1 MKNSTKL
8 LGTLLMSLFC
18 ALASAQHPDGYT
30 GSLIVVNKRGNDAS
44 FIDLASGEI
53 VASLPTGRG
62 PHELI
67 VTANG
72 RWAIVTDYSGGN
84 SLTVFDIENLAV
96 HRTIDLRAY
105 PRPHGIALLPGQEE
119 VIVTSEARQT
129 LLIVNFKSGEILGT
143 IDTGQSGSH
152 MVALSADGRVAYT
165 SNGRSDS
172 VSVIDVGAGQFEK
185 SISVPDRPEAIS
197 TNNSG
202 SEIWVGSND
211 AGVVTVFSA
220 ADGSEIAQWAGFS
233 WPYRI
238 LLTGDGRYAVI
249 PDLGKQQLRFFDA
262 RSKTELGSINLPGSS
277 PQGVTLYGDDRTLFL
292 SLSAQNKVLVIDI
305 ESRKILGEYN
315 TGESP
320 DGIAYTPLVL
330 RKNINV
336 QKRQ

>member
-1 MKNSTKL
+1 MKTCKQA
-8 LGTLLMSLFC
+8 LGILVLVWFGSW
-18 ALASAQHPDGYT
+18 AAAQHPDGYT

-67 VTANG
+67 VTDDG
-72 RWAIVTDYSGGN
+72 RWAIASNYSGGN
-84 SLTVFDIENLAV
+84 SLTVFDVENLALA
-96 HRTIDLRAY
+96 RTIDLSAY
-105 PRPHGIALLPGQEE
+105 PRPHGIVFLPGQEE

-129 LLIVNFKSGEILGT
+129 LVVVNFKSGEILRT
-143 IDTGQSGSH
+143 IDTRQSGSH
-152 MVALSADGRVAYT
+152 MLALSVDGRVAYT
-165 SNGRSDS
+165 SNGSSDS
-172 VSVIDVGAGQFEK
+172 VSVIDVGAGQFDK
-185 SISVPDRPEAIS
+185 SISVPGRPEAIG
-197 TNNSG
+197 TNISG

-211 AGVVTVFSA
+211 EGVVTVFSA
-220 ADGSEIAQWAGFS
+220 ADGSELAQWAGFS

-238 LLTGDGRYAVI
+238 LLTADERYAVI

-262 RSKTELGSINLPGSS
+262 RSKTELGSINLLGSS
-277 PQGVTLYGDDRTLFL
+277 PQGITLHEDDRTLFL

-305 ESRKILGEYN
+305 ESREILGEYS

-330 RKNINV
+330 RKNINF
-336 QKRQ
+336 QQRQ